1 MVAVRGAPSG
11 APVLRIT
18 GLRTRVQLPPLNVSQ
33 RLWGSSTDMELKMKK
48 IVPDPPV
55 YPTSLT
61 TIEKPFG
68 TVDSSGIPM
77 FTVRAGIPM
86 QDALDH
92 AATLIQYAEA
102 TAWDVVEHLH
112 LNDKALV
119 LGLIQQLDAAQAL
132 IGALAD
138 RMSPI

>member
-1 MVAVRGAPSG
+1 M
-11 APVLRIT
+11 I
-18 GLRTRVQLPPLNVSQ
+18 
-33 RLWGSSTDMELKMKK
+33 K

-55 YPTSLT
+55 STSSLT

-68 TVDSSGIPM
+68 TVDSNGQPM
-77 FTVRAGIPM
+77 FTVRAGIPA

-92 AATLIQYAEA
+92 ASTLIAYAEA
-102 TAWDVVEHLH
+102 TAWDVVDHLH

-132 IGALAD
+132 LAALAD
-138 RMSPI
+138 QPRS